1 MPAMSA
7 DPHPHIDLR
16 EPLPGDVLRRVSR
29 GLAAY
34 RNYPVFSWPWLG
46 KRTLLFGLPL
56 GSLGALTG
64 LATYADRGDLRAA
77 VSVTV
82 NFVLGF
88 VLMITIGPFLA
99 TVVRHR
105 RWPPRRERIFV
116 VLALVVGLV
125 TSFIVD
131 TVTSAGIERGLGRR
145 RDGTPADT
153 AKPAVEL
160 PAPLNALNLLVL
172 VVGYGLLGGGLA
184 VRSYLTEHRR
194 LAEARRERELVEL
207 RAQKQSVDMRLGVL
221 QAQIEPH
228 FLFNTLASVRSLVA
242 VDPVRAESTI
252 DALVDYLRATIPRLR
267 DGAAQM
273 DSTLGQQLEIC
284 DSYLKLMQVRMG
296 NRLRYEIDLDPAL
309 RARAFPPL
317 LLINLVENAV
327 KHGIEPKAG
336 PGHIWLRSRSDA
348 HSLEVSVS
356 DDGVGL
362 GDGFGDG
369 VGLRNVREQLRAR
382 YGPGASCS
390 LSRRPD
396 TGTVAR
402 IVVPAEAEA

>member
-16 EPLPGDVLRRVSR
+16 EPLPGEVLRRVSR

-46 KRTLLFGLPL
+46 KRTLLIALAV
-56 GSLGALTG
+56 GSLGVLSG
-64 LATYADRGDLRAA
+64 LGAYADRRDPRAA
-77 VSVTV
+77 LSVALNLTLA
-82 NFVLGF
+82 FVLIAT
-88 VLMITIGPFLA
+88 LGPLLA

-105 RWPPRRERIFV
+105 GFRFRTERV
-116 VLALVVGLV
+116 LVLLALLVGMGA
-125 TSFIVD
+125 SFFADAFASGEIR
-131 TVTSAGIERGLGRR
+131 RGLGQ
-145 RDGTPADT
+145 
-153 AKPAVEL
+153 KPAPAAVETVR
-160 PAPLNALNLLVL
+160 PATAPSPALGALNVVVLVL
-172 VVGYGLLGGGLA
+172 VYGILGGGLA
-184 VRSYLTEHRR
+184 MRSYLTEHRR

-242 VDPVRAESTI
+242 VDPVRAASTI

-336 PGHIWLRSRSDA
+336 PGHIWLRARSDA
-348 HSLEVSVS
+348 QSLEVSVS